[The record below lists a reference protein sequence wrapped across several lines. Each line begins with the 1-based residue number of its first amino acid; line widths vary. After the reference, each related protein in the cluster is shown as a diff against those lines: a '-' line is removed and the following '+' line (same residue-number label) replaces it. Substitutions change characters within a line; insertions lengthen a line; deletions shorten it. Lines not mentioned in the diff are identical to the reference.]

1 MIRTIAQFELLKLFK
16 TGKIWTLLAASQL
29 FLGFIFYAL
38 LREYQL
44 NAPQYFTMPG
54 FPLGITE
61 KVIHP
66 FLAWTTLFFFLI
78 TTLLAT
84 QTLTQERKSQTLNLY
99 LTSGLSPTHIILGK
113 FLGIFLAEFFLL
125 LPVLIMP
132 WMICITNSLDI
143 GHFLTGLLGLL
154 LLQATTL
161 SLAFLM
167 ASFSKEPLLAAM
179 MIFMMLFLSS
189 LLEWMGRFLSVDYQW
204 IIEFSLLYHCKNFL
218 SGVIDSRDVIYYSF
232 FTSLFLCVS
241 ILRLKREA
249 WMSR

>member
-16 TGKIWTLLAASQL
+16 TGKIWTLLAVSQF
-29 FLGFIFYAL
+29 FLGFVFYAL

-44 NAPQYFTMPG
+44 SAPQYLTLPG

-99 LTSGLSPTHIILGK
+99 LTSALSPTHIILGK

-132 WMICITNSLDI
+132 LLICITNSIDV

-154 LLQATTL
+154 LLQTATL

-167 ASFSKEPLLAAM
+167 ASFSREPLLAAM
-179 MIFMMLFLSS
+179 MIFMTLFLLS
-189 LLEWMGRFLSVDYQW
+189 LLEWMGRFLSADYQW
-204 IIEFSLLYHCKNFL
+204 IMEFALLYHCKNFL
-218 SGVIDSRDVIYYSF
+218 SGIIDSRDIIYYCFLSG
-232 FTSLFLCVS
+232 LFLCAS
-241 ILRLKREA
+241 ILRLQQEPR
-249 WMSR
+249 MNR